1 MVGQVRWGVL
11 GTAGIARGQVIPA
24 IQASSNGHVAAVAGR
39 DLGQTERFA
48 KDVGIPRALDGYQA
62 LLDDPEIDA
71 IYIPLPN
78 SIHGEWSI
86 RAAEAGKPVLC
97 EKPLAMDAA
106 EAQRIVDVFAARKL
120 PLMEGF
126 MYRFHPQNVRVKALI
141 ASGVIGEVREVRAHL
156 SVDLMSPADPKN
168 VRFIAELGGGARL
181 DMGCYS
187 VSIVRG
193 IIGREPETVQGWL
206 DIDPRFG
213 VDVAAAGLLGFSGG
227 VVATATCSFRAGAQG
242 AYTVVGTKG
251 SIEVPRAVIPGMDTR
266 VANGLIVV
274 MDADG
279 RRMEETVP
287 PARQYT
293 IMAEDFAKAVLEGG
307 SVPFPP
313 VDAVQNMRVLD
324 AIAESA
330 QAGQRIAL

>member
-24 IQASSNGHVAAVAGR
+24 IQSSSNGHVAAVAGR
-39 DLGQTERFA
+39 DLAQTESFA
-48 KDVGIPRALDGYQA
+48 KETGIPRALGGYQA

-78 SIHGEWSI
+78 SIHGEWAI

-106 EAQRIVDVFAARKL
+106 EAKRVVDVFAARKL

-141 ASGVIGEVREVRAHL
+141 ATGAIGEVREVRAHL

-168 VRFIAELGGGARL
+168 VRFIPELGGGARL

-193 IIGREPETVQGWL
+193 LVGRAAAPGAGWL
-206 DIDPRFG
+206 DMAPRVG
-213 VDVAAAGLLGFSGG
+213 GEVAAAGLLGFSGG

-251 SIEVPRAVIPGMDTR
+251 SIEVPRAIIPGMDTR
-266 VANGLIVV
+266 VPEGLIVV

-279 RRMEETVP
+279 HRTEETVP

-293 IMAEDFAKAVLEGG
+293 LMAEAFAKAVIEGG
-307 SVPFPP
+307 AVPFPP

-324 AIAESA
+324 AIAASA
-330 QAGQRIAL
+330 QSGMRIKL

>member
-24 IQASSNGHVAAVAGR
+24 IQGSSNGHVAAVAGR
-39 DLGQTERFA
+39 DLGQTKQFA
-48 KDVGIPRALDGYQA
+48 NDIGIPRALNGYQA

-78 SIHGEWSI
+78 SLHGEWAM

-141 ASGVIGEVREVRAHL
+141 ASGAIGEVREVRAHL

-168 VRFIAELGGGARL
+168 VRFNPELGGGARL

-206 DIDPRFG
+206 DIDPRFD
-213 VDVAAAGLLGFSGG
+213 VDVAAGGLLGFSEG

-251 SIEVPRAVIPGMDTR
+251 SIEVPRAIIPGMDTR
-266 VANGLIVV
+266 VPEGLIVV

-279 RRMEETVP
+279 RRSEEIVAS
-287 PARQYT
+287 ARQYT
-293 IMAEDFAKAVLEGG
+293 LMAEGFARAVLDGG

-313 VDAVQNMRVLD
+313 EDAVKNMRVLD
-324 AIAESA
+324 AIAASA
-330 QAGQRIAL
+330 QSGRRVDL

>member
-1 MVGQVRWGVL
+1 MGERVRWGVL

-24 IQASSNGHVAAVAGR
+24 IQSSDNGMIVAVAGR
-39 DLGQTERFA
+39 DLGRTEQFA
-48 KDVGIPRALDGYQA
+48 SEVGIPRALGGYQA
-62 LLDDPEIDA
+62 MLDDPEVDA

-78 SIHGEWSI
+78 SLHGEWAL

-106 EAQRIVDVFAARKL
+106 EAQRIVDVFAQRKL

-141 ASGVIGEVREVRAHL
+141 ASGAIGDVREVRAHL
-156 SVDLMSPADPKN
+156 SVDLMSPADPDN
-168 VRFIAELGGGARL
+168 VRFIPDLGGGARL

-193 IIGREPETVQGWL
+193 ILGREPETVQGWL
-206 DIDPRFG
+206 DIDRRFG
-213 VDVAAAGLLGFSGG
+213 VDVAAAALLGFSDG

-242 AYTVVGTKG
+242 SYTVVGTKG
-251 SIEVPRAVIPGMDTR
+251 VIEVPRAIIPGMDTR
-266 VANGLIVV
+266 VPEGLIVV

-279 RRMEETVP
+279 RRVEETIP
-287 PARQYT
+287 AARQYT
-293 IMAEDFAKAVLEGG
+293 LMAEGFAKAVLEGG
-307 SVPFPP
+307 PVPFPP
-313 VDAVQNMRVLD
+313 VDAVRNMRVLD
-324 AIAESA
+324 AIATSA

>member
-1 MVGQVRWGVL
+1 MDGQVRWGVL

-39 DLGQTERFA
+39 NLELTERFA
-48 KDVGIPRALDGYQA
+48 KDTGIPRALGSYQA
-62 LLDDPEIDA
+62 LLDDSAIDA

-78 SIHGEWSI
+78 SLHGEWAI

-97 EKPLAMDAA
+97 EKPLAMTAD
-106 EAQRIVDVFAARKL
+106 EAQRIVDVFAERKL

-126 MYRFHPQNVRVKALI
+126 MYRFHPQNLRVKSLI
-141 ASGVIGEVREVRAHL
+141 TSGIIGEVREVRAHL

-168 VRFIAELGGGARL
+168 VRFVPELGGGALL

-187 VSIVRG
+187 VSIVRA
-193 IIGREPETVQGWL
+193 IIGREAETVQGWL

-213 VDVAAAGLLGFSGG
+213 VDVAAAGLLAFSDG

-251 SIEVPRAVIPGMDTR
+251 SIEVPRAIIPGMDTR
-266 VANGLIVV
+266 IPEGLIVV
-274 MDADG
+274 MDSDG
-279 RRMEETVP
+279 LRTEETVP
-287 PARQYT
+287 AARQYAL
-293 IMAEDFAKAVLEGG
+293 MAEGFSKAVLEGG
-307 SVPFPP
+307 PVPFPP
-313 VDAVQNMRVLD
+313 VDAVRNMRVLD

-330 QAGQRIAL
+330 RMGQRISL